1 MRSGVT
7 VENKFSDRLG
17 RFFPPVRLLVYA
29 LAIVVGAVTL
39 GQVVNSNQTT
49 LTSWK
54 GGGFGMYTDP
64 HPNNRIVWL
73 VVESPD
79 AVRQIRLMPNSERLF
94 DERTRLD
101 PAIEPDFREVQ
112 LLANDMRT
120 YPRDELAEKLSRYL
134 AALPW
139 RVTKTGELSL
149 VDGEPVAVERYRIEV
164 FEVRN
169 HIGSGSVRARNI
181 FNFAFPPGA
190 DAQPSEDG

>member
-1 MRSGVT
+1 MVGRNFT
-7 VENKFSDRLG
+7 DRLG

-29 LAIVVGAVTL
+29 LMIVVGAVTL
-39 GQVVNSNQTT
+39 GQVVYSNQTT

-73 VVESPD
+73 VVESAD
-79 AVRQIRLMPNSERLF
+79 AARQIRLIPFSDRLF

-101 PAIEPDFREVQ
+101 PAIEPVFREAE

-120 YPRDELAEKLSRYL
+120 YPRDQLAGKLSHYL
-134 AALPW
+134 DALPW
-139 RVTKTGELSL
+139 RVDDAGELSL
-149 VDGEPVAVERYRIEV
+149 IDGEPVAVKRYRIEV

-181 FNFAFPPGA
+181 FNFAFLPGA
-190 DAQPSEDG
+190 GAERSEDG